1 LNSIS
6 EPEANLGKRGGHF
19 DANTDFV
26 FRRSS
31 KLTKTRKKRSKQ
43 TSHVRQKK
51 IIAREQSRSQ
61 VALTNQYAGKAS
73 PALRILGVDELAI
86 LFRCSTEKV
95 KRLARAREIPAFK
108 IGKSWFV
115 REQDLERHIDHVLA
129 SP

>member
-1 LNSIS
+1 
-6 EPEANLGKRGGHF
+6 
-19 DANTDFV
+19 
-26 FRRSS
+26 
-31 KLTKTRKKRSKQ
+31 
-43 TSHVRQKK
+43 
-51 IIAREQSRSQ
+51 